1 MSRLRCCYPAVMCL
15 LLVFAAPAF
24 AQFNAS
30 IQGTVTDATGAVIPG
45 AAVKVTNQATG
56 VSTTSQTTGGGVYR
70 IAGLPPGDYT
80 VTVSAASFKDHT
92 ETNVRV
98 AAESPRGLNI
108 QMVAG
113 GAAET
118 VNVSAAT
125 TPELQTEN
133 ANVTGTI
140 TSQQV
145 TQLPAFGRDPYEL
158 LRLAPGVF
166 GDGARAANGTGG
178 FLPNNVGV
186 GSSAN
191 SVYQVENQPQISANG
206 QRVAQNNF
214 TIDGVDVNSLT
225 HGGAAVVTPTEESI
239 QEIKVLSSSYEAE
252 DGRNSG
258 AQVKVIS
265 KTGTN
270 SLHGSGFFKYDEPG
284 LNAFNRYSG
293 PALASGNSPVMCTD
307 GLTTFTSGG
316 SQCPV
321 RVDNKL
327 RNYGGSIGGPIK
339 KDKLFFFFAY
349 EGEHRNNTNY
359 GTNYVYT
366 PQFINLVKQ
375 AAPNSIAAKIVSQP
389 GIQPRIVSAL
399 NSSCGDLNVSATQC
413 AVVNGG
419 LDIGSPF
426 TGGTGPGDPYL
437 SLNNQGVGGAFVGGG
452 LDGVPDLELA
462 EMAYP
467 NPGTGNQFNGRVD
480 WNLSSRH
487 TIAAST
493 YITYAN
499 STNPPGTDQTSAPSR
514 DVINKPFTPAGTLLW
529 NWIVSPT
536 SLNEVRVNF
545 SHFGFNE
552 VTSNPNANYGIPDVE
567 IQDLPLKNG
576 RRIWFGVPQGSNTP
590 GLISQNTYGFGDSFT
605 KTFSKHN
612 LKFGFDYRK
621 EQNNNN
627 QVGFARPLFTVS
639 HLWNFVNDAPIFEQN
654 EVNPVNGNPNI
665 SFRHFRTSYYGGFG
679 QDDWKVSPTLTVNVG
694 LRYEYYTPVSE
705 TNNFL
710 SNLVLAGNGPS
721 AIANASLITGHTV
734 YATDKTNFAPR
745 FGFAWSPNQYQ
756 QKLVFRGGFG
766 MYYDYIPEAAFDPA
780 RDNPPFSAFEGNC
793 CGTSHLDFSTPFDGG
808 KILYSLGA
816 SNSPTSYPGNP
827 VLGGGINPA
836 TNFPVNGTVQV
847 YFTPQNIQI
856 PYVYG
861 YSFETEMQ
869 MPGQVAVTVGYQ
881 GSDSHNLLRIFDAN
895 LLFDTPAAQIP
906 NVHANP
912 AFYIKPDVDA
922 NYNSLNVRAVRNFVN
937 NFQIAVKYRWSKSL
951 DTASF
956 GEGANAS
963 ANETFPRVL
972 ASEYGPS
979 DYDATNFLVLS
990 AVARSP
996 YIGGRSSLL
1005 GKIVGGWELSP
1016 IYTFHTGYPW
1026 TPVSNNCL
1034 TTPGQQTFCT
1044 VRPIA
1049 YLGGAGASTSNST
1062 LITGGNFPGGGLK
1075 FFVPPANNCLI
1086 ASATCAP
1093 GIGRNSFRGPNF
1105 EQVDLSF
1112 GKQFAA
1118 SFIRENAFVEF
1129 RMNAFNVLNHLNL
1142 APFTFN
1148 TGSTIIQD
1156 SHFGTAGTSNA
1167 LAGRVIELQARFQF

>member
-1 MSRLRCCYPAVMCL
+1 MLRVRGVLLTLACFFFCC
-15 LLVFAAPAF
+15 PAF

-30 IQGTVTDATGAVIPG
+30 IQGTVTDASGAVIPN
-45 AAVKVTNQATG
+45 ATIKATNQETG
-56 VSTTSQTTGGGVYR
+56 VSSSTQTTGAGVYR
-70 IAGLPPGDYT
+70 LAGLPPGVYT
-80 VTVSAASFKDHT
+80 VTVSATSFQDHT
-92 ETNVRV
+92 DKDVRV
-98 AAESPRGLNI
+98 AAETPRGLNV
-108 QMVAG
+108 QLTA
-113 GAAET
+113 GAATESVT
-118 VNVSAAT
+118 VSAST

-140 TSQQV
+140 SSQQV

-166 GDGARAANGTGG
+166 GNGARTASGSGG

-191 SVYQVENQPQISANG
+191 SLYQVENQPQISANG

-214 TIDGVDVNSLT
+214 MIDGVDVNSLT
-225 HGGAAVVTPTEESI
+225 HGGASVVTPTEESI

-258 AQVKVIS
+258 AQVKVVS

-293 PALASGNSPVMCTD
+293 PALASGATPVKCTD

-349 EGEHRNNTNY
+349 EGEHRSNTNY
-359 GTNYVYT
+359 GINYVYT
-366 PQFINLVKQ
+366 PQFVSLVKQ
-375 AAPNSIAAKIVSQP
+375 VAPNSIAAKIVSQP
-389 GIQPRIVSAL
+389 GVQPRIVSAL
-399 NSSCGDLNVSATQC
+399 TSSCADFNVTATQC

-419 LDIGSPF
+419 VDLGSPF
-426 TGGTGPGDPYL
+426 TAGSGPGDPYL
-437 SLNNQGVGGAFVGGG
+437 SLNNAGVGGAAIGGG
-452 LDGVPDLELA
+452 LDGIPDLELA

-467 NPGTGNQFNGRVD
+467 NPGTGNQFNGRMD
-480 WNLSSRH
+480 WNLSSKH

-536 SLNEVRVNF
+536 SLNEVRLNF

-552 VTSNPNANYGIPDVE
+552 INSNPNANYGIPDVE
-567 IQDLPLKNG
+567 IQDLLKNG
-576 RRIWFGVPQGSNTP
+576 RRVWFGVPQGSNTP
-590 GLISQNTYGFGDSFT
+590 GLISQNTYGFGDNFT

-612 LKFGFDYRK
+612 LKFGFDLRK

-627 QVGFARPLFTVS
+627 QVGFARPLYTIS
-639 HLWNFVNDAPIFEQN
+639 HLWNFVNDAPIFEQD

-665 SFRHFRTSYYGGFG
+665 SFRHFRTNYYGGFG

-705 TNNFL
+705 TNNLL
-710 SNLVLAGNGPS
+710 SNLVLAGNGPT
-721 AIANASLITGHTV
+721 AISGAHLITGNTV
-734 YATDKTNFAPR
+734 YSTDKTNFAPR
-745 FGFAWSPNQYQ
+745 FGFAWSPNKYN
-756 QKLVFRGGFG
+756 QKVVFRGGFG
-766 MYYDYIPEAAFDPA
+766 MYYDYIPEASFDPA
-780 RDNPPFSAFEGNC
+780 RDNPPFSALEQNC

-808 KILYSLGA
+808 KILYALGA
-816 SNSPTSYPGNP
+816 SNSPTSYPANP
-827 VLGGGINPA
+827 ILGGGINPA

-847 YFTPQNIQI
+847 YFTPQHIQI

-869 MPGQVAVTVGYQ
+869 MPAQVVVTLGYQ

-895 LLFDTPAAQIP
+895 LLFDTPTGVTAT
-906 NVHANP
+906 ANP

-937 NFQIAVKYRWSKSL
+937 NFQVAVKYRWSKSL

-990 AVARSP
+990 GVARSP
-996 YIGGRSSLL
+996 YLGGRNSLL
-1005 GKIVGGWELSP
+1005 GKIVGGWEVSP
-1016 IYTFHTGYPW
+1016 IYTYQTGFPW

-1049 YLGGAGASTSNST
+1049 YLGGAGTNTSNSA
-1062 LITGGNFPGGGLK
+1062 LINGSNFPGGGLK

-1105 EQVDLSF
+1105 EQVDLTF
-1112 GKQFAA
+1112 GKQFPVG
-1118 SFIRENAFVEF
+1118 FVRENAFVEL

-1142 APFTFN
+1142 APYTFN
-1148 TGSTIIQD
+1148 TPSTVIQTPQ
-1156 SHFGTAGTSNA
+1156 FGTPGTSNA
-1167 LAGRVIELQARFQF
+1167 LAGRVVELQARLQF

>member
-1 MSRLRCCYPAVMCL
+1 MPRMRAMFLAIICFAFAV
-15 LLVFAAPAF
+15 PAF
-24 AQFNAS
+24 AQFNAA
-30 IQGTVTDATGAVIPG
+30 IQGTVTDQSGAIVPG
-45 AAVKVTNQATG
+45 ASVKVTNQATG
-56 VSTTSQTTGGGVYR
+56 VSTTSQTTGSGVYR
-70 IAGLPPGDYT
+70 IAGLPPGVYSVTVSAQSFKEHSDKDVRVEAETPRGLNVQLTPGAATET
-80 VTVSAASFKDHT
+80 VTVSS
-92 ETNVRV
+92 EGQ
-98 AAESPRGLNI
+98 SG
-108 QMVAG
+108 
-113 GAAET
+113 
-118 VNVSAAT
+118 
-125 TPELQTEN
+125 LQTES

-145 TQLPAFGRDPYEL
+145 AQLPSFGRDPYEL
-158 LRLAPGVF
+158 LRLAPGIF
-166 GDGARAANGTGG
+166 GDGARTADGKGG

-186 GSSAN
+186 GSSGN
-191 SVYQVENQPQISANG
+191 SLYQVENQPQISANG
-206 QRVAQNNF
+206 QRASENNF

-239 QEIKVLSSSYEAE
+239 QEIKVLSSTYEAE

-258 AQVKVIS
+258 AQIKVIS

-284 LNAFNRYSG
+284 LDAFNKYSG
-293 PALASGNSPVMCTD
+293 PPLAGGAKPVTCTD
-307 GLTTFTSGG
+307 GTTTFTSGG

-321 RVDNKL
+321 RVDNQL

-349 EGEHRNNTNY
+349 EGEHRNNVSY

-366 PQFINLVKQ
+366 PQFISLVKQ

-389 GIQPRIVSAL
+389 GVQPRIVSTL
-399 NSSCGDLNVSATQC
+399 NPSCADLNVSATQC

-426 TGGTGPGDPYL
+426 TAGSGPGDPYL
-437 SLNNQGVGGAFVGGG
+437 SLNNQGVGGAALGGG
-452 LDGVPDLELA
+452 LDGIPDLQLA

-467 NPGTGNQFNGRVD
+467 NPGTGNQFNGRMD
-480 WNLSSRH
+480 WNLSSKH

-499 STNPPGTDQTSAPSR
+499 STNPPGTDQTSTPSR
-514 DVINKPFTPAGTLLW
+514 DVVNKPLSPAGTLLW
-529 NWIVSPT
+529 NWIVSPS

-552 VTSNPNANYGIPDVE
+552 VNSNPNANYGIPDVE
-567 IQDLPLKNG
+567 VQDLLKNG
-576 RRIWFGVPQGSNTP
+576 RRIWFGVPQGANTP
-590 GLISQNTYGFGDSFT
+590 GLISQNTYGFGDNFT

-627 QVGFARPLFTVS
+627 QVGFARPLFTIS

-654 EVNPVNGNPNI
+654 EVNPVNGNPNV

-679 QDDWKVSPTLTVNVG
+679 QDDFKVSPTLTVNLG
-694 LRYEYYTPVSE
+694 LRYEYYSPVSE
-705 TNNFL
+705 NNNLL

-721 AIANASLITGHTV
+721 AIANASLITGHSV
-734 YATDKTNFAPR
+734 YSSDKTNFAPR
-745 FGFAWSPNQYQ
+745 FGFAWSPKAYD
-756 QKLVFRGGFG
+756 QKVVLRGGFG

-780 RDNPPFSAFEGNC
+780 RDNPPFSAFEANC

-808 KILYSLGA
+808 LILYALGA

-827 VLGGGINPA
+827 KLGGGINPA

-847 YFTPQNIQI
+847 YFTPRNIQI

-861 YSFETEMQ
+861 YSFEAEMQ
-869 MPGQVAVTVGYQ
+869 MPARVVVTVGYQ

-895 LLFDTPAAQIP
+895 QVFDTPST
-906 NVHANP
+906 HANP
-912 AFYIKPDVDA
+912 SFYIKPDVNA
-922 NYNSLNVRAVRNFVN
+922 NYNSLNVRAVRNFAN
-937 NFQIAVKYRWSKSL
+937 NFQVAVKYRWSKSM

-956 GEGANAS
+956 GDGANAS
-963 ANETFPRVL
+963 ANETFPRSL
-972 ASEYGPS
+972 KTEYGPS
-979 DYDATNFLVLS
+979 DFDTTNFLVVS

-996 YIGGRSSLL
+996 YVGGRNSLL

-1016 IYTFHTGYPW
+1016 IYSFHTGFPW
-1026 TPVSNNCL
+1026 TPVSNNCIN
-1034 TTPGQQTFCT
+1034 TPAMVGICPI
-1044 VRPIA
+1044 RPVA
-1049 YLGGAGASTSNST
+1049 YFGGAGMNTDNGA
-1062 LITGGNFPGGGLK
+1062 LISGANFPGGGLK
-1075 FFVPPANNCLI
+1075 FFNPGANNCTP
-1086 ASATCAP
+1086 ATCAP
-1093 GIGRNSFRGPNF
+1093 GVGRNSFRGPNF
-1105 EQVDLSF
+1105 EQVDLTF
-1112 GKQFAA
+1112 GKQFPL
-1118 SFIRENAFVEF
+1118 SFVRENADLEV

-1142 APFTFN
+1142 APYGFN
-1148 TGSTIIQD
+1148 TSSTVIQD
-1156 SHFGTAGTSNA
+1156 PHFGTPGTSNA